1 MKIELESFNVSIVE
15 DGEDFIARIRFNRAD
30 DRLIVGDS
38 GTGLMNEVI
47 EVVQAHTNKLTEDLQ
62 VIRDVR
68 SGKNLTGGSTAPE
81 TLKVG
86 ECEVPEP
93 CREVPEVGQKVWAIH
108 PINRVEPFTWYNSK
122 ACHDA
127 LESGFVLLT
136 EEAAEKHYKAFK
148 NLLTKK

>member
-47 EVVQAHTNKLTEDLQ
+47 EVVQAHINKLTEDLQ

-68 SGKNLTGGSTAPE
+68 SGKKS
-81 TLKVG
+81 
-86 ECEVPEP
+86 
-93 CREVPEVGQKVWAIH
+93 
-108 PINRVEPFTWYNSK
+108 
-122 ACHDA
+122 
-127 LESGFVLLT
+127 
-136 EEAAEKHYKAFK
+136 
-148 NLLTKK
+148 

>member
-62 VIRDVR
+62 VIREVR
-68 SGKNLTGGSTAPE
+68 SGKKSTE
-81 TLKVG
+81 QFRKG
-86 ECEVPEP
+86 
-93 CREVPEVGQKVWAIH
+93 
-108 PINRVEPFTWYNSK
+108 
-122 ACHDA
+122 
-127 LESGFVLLT
+127 
-136 EEAAEKHYKAFK
+136 
-148 NLLTKK
+148 

>member
-47 EVVQAHTNKLTEDLQ
+47 EVVQDHINKLTEDLQ

-68 SGKNLTGGSTAPE
+68 SGKKS
-81 TLKVG
+81 
-86 ECEVPEP
+86 
-93 CREVPEVGQKVWAIH
+93 
-108 PINRVEPFTWYNSK
+108 
-122 ACHDA
+122 
-127 LESGFVLLT
+127 
-136 EEAAEKHYKAFK
+136 
-148 NLLTKK
+148 

>member
-62 VIRDVR
+62 VIREVR
-68 SGKNLTGGSTAPE
+68 SGKKS
-81 TLKVG
+81 
-86 ECEVPEP
+86 
-93 CREVPEVGQKVWAIH
+93 
-108 PINRVEPFTWYNSK
+108 
-122 ACHDA
+122 
-127 LESGFVLLT
+127 
-136 EEAAEKHYKAFK
+136 
-148 NLLTKK
+148 